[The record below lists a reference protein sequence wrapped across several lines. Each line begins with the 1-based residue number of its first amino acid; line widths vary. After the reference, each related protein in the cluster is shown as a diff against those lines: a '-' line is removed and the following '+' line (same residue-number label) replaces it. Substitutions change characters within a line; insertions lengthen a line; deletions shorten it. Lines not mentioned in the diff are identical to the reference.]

1 MVNALPESS
10 APPLAHAGGR
20 GRLPLLNDCIRA
32 PLGAADVD
40 DRERYRFTVA
50 QAGRRW
56 WLQVHHAA
64 GAQGQYQSVGACLD
78 RLELMQLFDG
88 PGRHLGQLVGLEA
101 LQYLARCIL
110 NPHFD
115 HKSPVGIRATVPVER
130 NLYLPVRLYERLRYL
145 QVRLLGVVVH
155 TAPEA
160 VEERLIRVE
169 RSAAGENTCR

>member
-115 HKSPVGIRATVPVER
+115 HKSPVGIRATVSVEP
-130 NLYLPVRLYERLRYL
+130 NLHLPVRLYERIRHL

-169 RSAAGENTCR
+169 HSAGGENTYR